1 MRISYNTSLLQNLVG
16 FMIAHLIITKI
27 NYNKKH
33 TRLSSK
39 LTIKKAKI
47 VTAHWIYFKFLTQSI
62 NFMNIFCS
70 VHDYLPLTLSQILSL
85 KILMP

>member
-16 FMIAHLIITKI
+16 FMIAHLIVTKT

-39 LTIKKAKI
+39 LTIKKTKI
-47 VTAHWIYFKFLTQSI
+47 VTAHLIYFKFLTQSI

-70 VHDYLPLTLSQILSL
+70 VHDYLPLILSQILSL